1 MMLRLPAVLLC
12 AAIAWAAAPAYA
24 QAPPVNP
31 APDIGPGAKPNWV
44 EPPKELPRARR
55 GDAVKGL
62 DFLFGALKL
71 APDEDSAKSIEER
84 IWAQWTASGSDTAT
98 LLMGR
103 AKQAIEG
110 NDHDLA
116 IRLLDA
122 IVEFKPHYV
131 EAWNRRAT
139 VFFLKKD
146 YASSLKDLRKV
157 LALEPRHFGAL
168 AGLGMIMQEIGSDKD
183 ALAAYRRA
191 ADIHP
196 HLKGMADKIK
206 ALAEKV
212 EGRDI

>member
-12 AAIAWAAAPAYA
+12 AAIAWAAMPAFA

-84 IWAQWTASGSDTAT
+84 IWAQWTASGSDTAN

-103 AKQAIEG
+103 VKQAIEG

-122 IVEFKPHYV
+122 IVEIRPHYV

-168 AGLGMIMQEIGSDKD
+168 AGLGMIMQEVGSDKE
-183 ALAAYRRA
+183 ALAAFRRA

-206 ALAEKV
+206 ALTEKV

>member
-1 MMLRLPAVLLC
+1 MTLRLPAVLLC
-12 AAIAWAAAPAYA
+12 AAIAWAATPAFA
-24 QAPPVNP
+24 QAPPLTP
-31 APDIGPGAKPNWV
+31 RPDIGPGAKPNWV
-44 EPPKELPRARR
+44 EPPKDLPRARR
-55 GDAVKGL
+55 GDPAKGL

-84 IWAQWTASGSDTAT
+84 IWAQWTASGSDTAN

-103 AKQAIEG
+103 VKQAIEG
-110 NDHDLA
+110 NDNDLA

-122 IVEFKPHYV
+122 IVEIRPLYV

-168 AGLGMIMQEIGSDKD
+168 AGLGMIMQEIGNDKD

-206 ALAEKV
+206 SLTEKV